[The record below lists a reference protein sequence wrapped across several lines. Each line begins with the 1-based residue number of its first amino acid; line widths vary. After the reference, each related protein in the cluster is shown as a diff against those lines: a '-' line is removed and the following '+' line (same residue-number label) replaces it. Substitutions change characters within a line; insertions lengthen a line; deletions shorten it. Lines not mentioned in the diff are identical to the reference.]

1 MAHIGKIVVISL
13 EDGEE
18 ELLEKL
24 LSALAGEVR
33 FDSVQVSS
41 SLPENLS
48 EKRKY
53 APYRYN
59 EKRRGYL
66 MPNVTMPFELAGQE
80 FGRYTKQYSP
90 SIITKIE
97 DKTVRSDYFQKS
109 NVYMGEDCAGREL
122 DLTYLINKPDGYL
135 QGKLSELWDADYY
148 RFSVSEYKMLNSMS
162 DKYNLNI
169 IITLDNIP
177 AGCDYELI
185 LYDEKGNQS
194 GIGTDNGQNGKSII
208 IPNWNINDRIYV
220 VKVQAG
226 NGSPVND
233 KEYYHLSFR
242 AEQTERKHAADAQRE
257 KMAKYEEE
265 VRKKLCEGED
275 AAEEI
280 KALRDIKE
288 EYAAYY
294 AAQMDKL
301 HKRQAEKYLQGR
313 KMPSKEQINKLLK
326 KMASGDALTERQE
339 SLVNIFATAQ
349 EIDAAKAGAQ
359 MNRIL
364 KKEIFS
370 RLEEAGVSLPD
381 DGVEADIGLDG
392 KAVVT
397 GIEEQAAKQTIEDV
411 LNHFTGKLLTI
422 YFTVNDD
429 VRRMSRQE
437 QNVLRSA
444 PDIEKFLQKATDGK
458 VALADLTVENGRI
471 KGLSGNL
478 DMLINNPGGNR
489 SCIDY
494 RADILAIKN
503 FERVQGSGLLKEF
516 RAGYVISGK
525 EIRMKGAVPLPA
537 VPRGTATQGE

>member
-1 MAHIGKIVVISL
+1 M

-18 ELLEKL
+18 EVLEKL

-33 FDSVQVSS
+33 FESVRVSPA
-41 SLPENLS
+41 LPENLS
-48 EKRKY
+48 GKRKY

-66 MPNVTMPFELAGQE
+66 MPGAAMPFELAERE
-80 FGRYTKQYSP
+80 FGPYTKQYSAG
-90 SIITKIE
+90 IITE
-97 DKTVRSDYFQKS
+97 NEEKTAGYDYFRKS
-109 NVYMGEDCAGREL
+109 SAYMEEDCAGGKL

-148 RFSVSEYKMLNSMS
+148 RFSVSEYKMLNAVSG
-162 DKYNLNI
+162 KYSLNI
-169 IITLDNIP
+169 TITLDNIP

-185 LYDEKGNQS
+185 LYDENGNQS
-194 GIGTDNGQNGKSII
+194 GIGTDNGQGGKSIT
-208 IPNWNINDRIYV
+208 IPDWNINDRIYV
-220 VKVQAG
+220 VKVQAR

-242 AEQTERKHAADAQRE
+242 AEQTERKHTADTQRE
-257 KMAKYEEE
+257 KMEKYEEE
-265 VRKKLCEGED
+265 VRRKLCEGED
-275 AAEEI
+275 AVEEI
-280 KALRDIKE
+280 KALRNIKE

-294 AAQMDKL
+294 AEQMDKL
-301 HKRQAEKYLQGR
+301 HKEQAEKYLQGR
-313 KMPSKEQINKLLK
+313 KMPGREQLNKQIGRLLK
-326 KMASGDALTERQE
+326 KMASGEALTERQE

-359 MNRIL
+359 MNRSL

-370 RLEEAGVSLPD
+370 RLEEAGIRLPD
-381 DGVEADIGLDG
+381 GGVEADIGLDG
-392 KAVVT
+392 KAVVS
-397 GIEEQAAKQTIEDV
+397 GIEEQAAKQTIENV

-422 YFTVNDD
+422 YFTVNDG

-437 QNVLRSA
+437 QDVLRSA

-478 DMLINNPGGNR
+478 DLLINNPGGNR

-503 FERVQGSGLLKEF
+503 FERVQGSGLLKKF
-516 RAGYVISGK
+516 RAGYVISGT
-525 EIRMKGAVPLPA
+525 EIRMKEAA
-537 VPRGTATQGE
+537 SDDETQTEASGRREDGRV